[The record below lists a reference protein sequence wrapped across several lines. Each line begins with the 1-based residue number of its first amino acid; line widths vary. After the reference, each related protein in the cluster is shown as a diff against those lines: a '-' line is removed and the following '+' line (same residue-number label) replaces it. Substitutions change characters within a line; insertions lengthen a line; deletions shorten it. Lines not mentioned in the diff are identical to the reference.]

1 MLSLHGKHGVVIS
14 RIPVMQN
21 GLGGIMTRHFP
32 DFELTYCRSL
42 QELTLLQLRR
52 ADVIIADISGEYR
65 NPRGTLEEY
74 YSLMNQ
80 YREIHWI
87 FLVSRPFYP
96 IAVELL
102 MRPESTLLS
111 DMEPIEGVVN
121 AIRAGSERAERISQ
135 TLLTPPEPQH
145 IEDDEEQFIALTHS
159 ERKVLRL
166 LGKGWGINQ
175 IATLL
180 KKSNKTIS
188 AQKNSAMRRLSLRSN
203 ADMYAWINSTQ
214 GMRELSL
221 MSAYGEFEEW
231 KKPIQQ
237 DTSPS
242 SKIAR

>member
-1 MLSLHGKHGVVIS
+1 MLPLNGKHGVVIS
-14 RIPVMQN
+14 RVPVMQN
-21 GLGGIMTRHFP
+21 GLGGVMTRHFP
-32 DFELTYCRSL
+32 DFEITYRRSM

-52 ADVIIADISGEYR
+52 AGVVIADISGEYR
-65 NPRGTLEEY
+65 NPRGTLEQY
-74 YSLMNQ
+74 YGLMNQ
-80 YREIHWI
+80 YRDIHWI
-87 FLVSRPFYP
+87 FLVSRPLYP
-96 IAVELL
+96 LAVELL

-111 DMEPIEGVVN
+111 DMEPIEGVIN

-135 TLLTPPEPQH
+135 TLLIPETSD
-145 IEDDEEQFIALTHS
+145 IEEESEQMIALTHS

-180 KKSNKTIS
+180 NKSNKTIS

-203 ADMYAWINSTQ
+203 ADMYAWIISTQ

-231 KKPIQQ
+231 KRPLQQ
-237 DTSPS
+237 DISPS
-242 SKIAR
+242 SEAAQ

>member
-1 MLSLHGKHGVVIS
+1 MSPLNGKYGVVIS

-21 GLGGIMTRHFP
+21 GLGGVMARHFP
-32 DFELTYCRSL
+32 EFELTYCRSL
-42 QELTLLQLRR
+42 QELTLLQLRH

-74 YSLMNQ
+74 YSLINQ
-80 YREIHWI
+80 YRDIHWI
-87 FLVSRPFYP
+87 FLVSRPLYA

-111 DMEPIEGVVN
+111 DMEPIEGVIN
-121 AIRAGSERAERISQ
+121 AIRVGSERAERISQ
-135 TLLTPPEPQH
+135 MLLTPEPQRG
-145 IEDDEEQFIALTHS
+145 DDEEEHFIALTHS

-214 GMRELSL
+214 GIRELGL
-221 MSAYGEFEEW
+221 MSAYGEYEEW

-237 DTSPS
+237 DISPS
-242 SKIAR
+242 LKAAR

>member
-1 MLSLHGKHGVVIS
+1 MLPLNGKHGVVIS
-14 RIPVMQN
+14 RVPVMQN
-21 GLGGIMTRHFP
+21 GLGGVMTRHFP
-32 DFELTYCRSL
+32 DFERTYCRSM

-52 ADVIIADISGEYR
+52 AGVVIADISGEYR
-65 NPRGTLEEY
+65 NPRGTLEQY
-74 YSLMNQ
+74 YGLMNQ
-80 YREIHWI
+80 YRDIHWI
-87 FLVSRPFYP
+87 FLVSRPLYP
-96 IAVELL
+96 LAVELL

-111 DMEPIEGVVN
+111 DMEPLEGVIN

-135 TLLTPPEPQH
+135 TLLIPETSD
-145 IEDDEEQFIALTHS
+145 IEEESEQMIALTHS

-180 KKSNKTIS
+180 NKSNKTIS

-203 ADMYAWINSTQ
+203 ADMYAWISSTQ

-231 KKPIQQ
+231 KRPLQQ
-237 DTSPS
+237 DISPS
-242 SKIAR
+242 SKAAQ